1 MSRNNQANPWTINET
16 LDKLRENSYEADYQE
31 AMQYRRRLRAGTL
44 RLAECNKDTLLDNF
58 DKLARAAT
66 AFRGLAGKRRK

>member
-1 MSRNNQANPWTINET
+1 
-16 LDKLRENSYEADYQE
+16 
-31 AMQYRRRLRAGTL
+31 
-44 RLAECNKDTLLDNF
+44 LAECNKDTLLDNF